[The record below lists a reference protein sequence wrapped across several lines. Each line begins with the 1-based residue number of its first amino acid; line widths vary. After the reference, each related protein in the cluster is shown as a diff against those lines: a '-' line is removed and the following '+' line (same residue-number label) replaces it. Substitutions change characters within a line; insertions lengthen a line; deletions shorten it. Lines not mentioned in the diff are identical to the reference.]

1 MQIGKYTGIGLIGNE
16 NIAAI
21 YAVNNGIVD
30 INGTGIYHLFYK
42 DYSHDLIQ
50 SAVTMIKAGDTICY
64 GNKVWREE
72 THPHHIRPEKTY
84 VEDHYRY
91 CDEFSLEHLGL
102 YRTEKVYAYGEHR
115 LVFETEIENRSGQQ
129 QEISVYGYTAVR
141 NTRPI
146 AVEKQGTDSVCVHTG
161 NVYIGM
167 HTSVNGETYLVD
179 DSPTDFA
186 YQTFLDI
193 MEGRQNTETRETDS
207 RLGYAKGGNVM
218 LEPGETKKICWT
230 LIFADSKEELSEEL
244 HRAEGVDLRAEADNY
259 WKNWIEEGCVPESDQ
274 FADMAL
280 TNLVAIKA
288 VCVGGYVPADL
299 TGHYFC
305 NQMPCYYARDSI
317 MVARAFLAAGHQR
330 ECKDIITYL
339 IGRKRKENGEFFQRY
354 DGNGEPNEGANN
366 NVFHQIDSIGYFGR
380 IVWEYME
387 KTGEL
392 LAEEKLLEEL
402 TDVIAHAEQKF
413 GMVGPEGGVNEGVFG
428 GAFITSSNM
437 FIYGGIRAIGKIFCQ
452 LKNAEYEKKCEV
464 ICEQLYKGIQ
474 TTYNEKLRRY
484 DYGYVTYH
492 DHTVR
497 KYDTPQYF
505 GPLYGYP
512 DDEDM
517 KKTHQYFLKYA
528 SFFEDGI
535 GYSEQEY
542 HHGPWLFNTLACAE
556 YCKRSGEQAEYEKK
570 MKWAEAHSNA
580 YGLFPEAV
588 DADNECIC
596 VINPLSWACAEFA
609 AAYFSEGRFV
619 NEK

>member
-1 MQIGKYTGIGLIGNE
+1 MQTGNYTGVGLVGNE

-21 YAVNNGIVD
+21 YAVNNGITD

-50 SAVTMIKAGDTICY
+50 SAVTMIKAGDTIYY

-72 THPHHIRPEKTY
+72 THPRHIRPDKTY
-84 VEDHYRY
+84 VEDYYRY
-91 CDEFSLEHLGL
+91 CDAFSLDNTGL
-102 YRTEKVYAYGEHR
+102 YRKEKVYAYGEHR
-115 LVFETEIENRSGQQ
+115 LVFETEVENRSKQQ
-129 QEISVYGYTAVR
+129 QEISIYGYTAIR
-141 NTRPI
+141 NTKRI
-146 AVEKQGTDSVCVHTG
+146 AVEEMDTDSACVHTG
-161 NVYIGM
+161 KVYIGM
-167 HTSVNGETYLVD
+167 YTSIGKETYLVE

-193 MEGRQNTETRETDS
+193 LEGRQNIEIRETDS
-207 RLGYAKGGNVM
+207 RLGYALGGKIV
-218 LEPGETKKICWT
+218 LSPGASEKIFWT
-230 LIFADSKEELSEEL
+230 LVFADSKEELANEL
-244 HRAEGVDLRAEADNY
+244 HSAKTADLRAEAADY
-259 WKNWIEEGCVPESDQ
+259 WRRWMEEGTLPKPDSFSE
-274 FADMAL
+274 MAL
-280 TNLVAIKA
+280 TNLAAIKA
-288 VCVGGYVPADL
+288 VCVGGYIPADL

-317 MVARAFLAAGHQR
+317 MVARAFLAAGHMR
-330 ECKDIITYL
+330 ECKDIISYL
-339 IGRKRKENGEFFQRY
+339 MGRKRKENGEFFQRY
-354 DGNGEPNEGANN
+354 DGKGEPNEGANN

-387 KTGEL
+387 STGEL

-402 TDVIAHAEQKF
+402 TDVIANAQQKY

-437 FIYGGIRAIGKIFCQ
+437 FIYGGIRAVGKIFQQ
-452 LKNAEYEKKCEV
+452 LGNAEYQSKCEA
-464 ICEQLYKGIQ
+464 ICRQIYNGIQ
-474 TTYNEKLRRY
+474 TTFHERLGRY

-512 DDEDM
+512 NDENM
-517 KKTHQYFLKYA
+517 KKTHLYFLKHA

-556 YCKRSGEQAEYEKK
+556 YCKRSGDQSEYGKK
-570 MKWAEAHSNA
+570 MKWAAAHSNA

-588 DADNECIC
+588 DADDENIC
-596 VINPLSWACAEFA
+596 VINPLSWACAEFV
-609 AAYFSEGRFV
+609 AAYFSEGRFID
-619 NEK
+619 EK

>member
-1 MQIGKYTGIGLIGNE
+1 M
-16 NIAAI
+16 
-21 YAVNNGIVD
+21 
-30 INGTGIYHLFYK
+30 
-42 DYSHDLIQ
+42 
-50 SAVTMIKAGDTICY
+50 
-64 GNKVWREE
+64 WREE
-72 THPHHIRPEKTY
+72 THPRHIRPKKTY

-91 CDEFSLEHLGL
+91 CDEFSLDDMGL

-115 LVFETEIENRSGQQ
+115 LVFETEIENRSERQ
-129 QEISVYGYTAVR
+129 QEICIYGYAAIR
-141 NTRPI
+141 NTRRV
-146 AVEKQGTDSVCVHTG
+146 AVEETGRDFVCVHTG
-161 NVYIGM
+161 NAYVGM
-167 HTSVNGETYLVD
+167 YVSVGKETYLVD

-193 MEGRQNTETRETDS
+193 LDGRQNTEIRETGC
-207 RLGYAKGGNVM
+207 RLGYARGGKVI
-218 LEPGETKKICWT
+218 LAPKASQKVFWT
-230 LIFADSKEELSEEL
+230 LVIADSKEELAEEL
-244 HRAEGVDLRAEADNY
+244 HGVRAADLRAEAADY
-259 WKNWIEEGCVPESDQ
+259 WHRWMEEGSIPKTDLFSEL
-274 FADMAL
+274 AL
-280 TNLVAIKA
+280 TNLAAMKA
-288 VCVGGYVPADL
+288 VCVGGYIPADL

-317 MVARAFLAAGHQR
+317 MIARAFLAAGHTR
-330 ECKDIITYL
+330 ECKDIISYL

-354 DGNGEPNEGANN
+354 DGKGEPNEGANN
-366 NVFHQIDSIGYFGR
+366 NVFHQIDSVGYFGR

-387 KTGEL
+387 QTGEL

-402 TDVIAHAEQKF
+402 TDVIAHAQQKY

-437 FIYGGIRAIGKIFCQ
+437 FIYGGMRAVGKIFHQ
-452 LKNAEYEKKCEV
+452 LGNTEYENKCLT
-464 ICEQLYKGIQ
+464 ICKQIYEGIQ
-474 TTYNEKLRRY
+474 TTFHERLGRY

-512 DDEDM
+512 NDENM
-517 KKTHQYFLKYA
+517 KKTHRYFLKYA

-556 YCKRSGEQAEYEKK
+556 YCKRSGDEMEYEKK
-570 MKWAEAHSNA
+570 MKWAAAHSNA

-588 DADNECIC
+588 DADEENIC
-596 VINPLSWACAEFA
+596 AINPLSWACAQFV
-609 AAYFSEGRFV
+609 AAYFSEGRFRD
-619 NEK
+619 EE